1 VERTL
6 RVRRRRS
13 TTDDGRP
20 PAVWELTREQALVRH
35 RRRREVTVVHQSLGS
50 VHLPDGRVAV
60 SDPSDPVAEP
70 AATVAP
76 GRYPVSLRVV
86 RHRSGDER
94 VAAAVMRFV
103 DAEPAT
109 FEAAAWV
116 ATDSA
121 MAAIGAPAA
130 LAALAAGE
138 QPDALGEALEATYR
152 HTWQWA
158 SQPIGDH
165 GDVALFSTG
174 MGDGSY
180 RLWIGRLSVGDPACL
195 LLDCGLLDES
205 WRVVA

>member
-1 VERTL
+1 
-6 RVRRRRS
+6 
-13 TTDDGRP
+13 
-20 PAVWELTREQALVRH
+20 
-35 RRRREVTVVHQSLGS
+35 VHQSLGS

-130 LAALAAGE
+130 LAALAVGE